1 MKLKDEIQ
9 RLKEGLIDHNP
20 QLPPPDD
27 YTAGLLDRGDRTGA
41 IRHCK
46 EMYNEC
52 LRHGEERRAE
62 EFLAF
67 VDQVQFEQQPDDP
80 RVGI

>member
-1 MKLKDEIQ
+1 MKHDDEIKRLKD
-9 RLKEGLIDHNP
+9 GLFTTERR
-20 QLPPPDD
+20 LPPPDG
-27 YTAGLLDRGDRTGA
+27 YCEELLARGDRTGA

-52 LRHGEERRAE
+52 LRHKQEARAE

-67 VDQVQFEQQPDDP
+67 VDQLQFEPQPDDP
-80 RVGI
+80 SLGI